1 VSSTQHV
8 YNWAAM
14 EQLRILLVD
23 DHLLFRKGL
32 AQILSAQPDFAV
44 IGEATDGIEAVEL
57 ARQLVPDL
65 VLMDIN
71 MPNCDGIEATRR
83 IKAHMPEM
91 RVVMLT
97 VSDDE
102 ADLADAV
109 RCGADGYLLKDLQPE
124 VLFDHLRRLAS
135 GEPPISQA
143 MTTKLFRQVAHQMAQ
158 QREQIV
164 SQPMALGDLSPR
176 EAQVL
181 ELVANGYSNQDIA
194 DELGIAHN
202 TVKNHLRNILSKL
215 GVKNRAQAAAL
226 GVSRGMLYSNNR

>member
-1 VSSTQHV
+1 MSSTHHV

-14 EQLRILLVD
+14 DQLRILLVD

-32 AQILSAQPDFAV
+32 AQMLSAQPDFV
-44 IGEATDGIEAVEL
+44 IVGEATHGVEAVEL
-57 ARQLVPDL
+57 AQQLEPDL

-71 MPNCDGIEATRR
+71 MPICNGLEATSR
-83 IKAHMPEM
+83 IKAQMPKM

-124 VLFDHLRRLAS
+124 VLFDQLRRLTS

-143 MTTKLFRQVAHQMAQ
+143 MTTKLFRQVAQQMAQ
-158 QREQIV
+158 QKEQMVI
-164 SQPMALGDLSPR
+164 QPTAMGDLHRGRSKSSNWSRTAIPTRQSPTNWASPTTR
-176 EAQVL
+176 SRTTCAASSPSSV
-181 ELVANGYSNQDIA
+181 Y
-194 DELGIAHN
+194 GIGH
-202 TVKNHLRNILSKL
+202 KPQPLR
-215 GVKNRAQAAAL
+215 
-226 GVSRGMLYSNNR
+226 